1 MEVHK
6 REVPKKIIL
15 ESGEVKEITEI
26 QEFEVEIPPDSSS
39 LPVTLKKIKKKRL
52 QPDGTI
58 QEVEVEVEV
67 SKRKVKRQKILS
79 NGKVQE
85 TEEEVTF
92 ETELP
97 EQERKTKKRVKKKR
111 KLDNGKVEEYE
122 AEVEVTR
129 RKIPKKRILNDGRVE
144 EYVEEVEVE
153 EEVSNNGNAKKTRTV
168 KRRSQLPD
176 GTIEEV
182 EEEGLFH
189 HFLFHSIY
197 FNRI

>member
-15 ESGEVKEITEI
+15 ESGEVKEIIET

-39 LPVTLKKIKKKRL
+39 LPVTLKKVKKKRL
-52 QPDGTI
+52 QPDGTM

-67 SKRKVKRQKILS
+67 SKRKVKRQKLLA

-85 TEEEVTF
+85 VEEEVTF

-97 EQERKTKKRVKKKR
+97 EQERKTKKKVKKKR

-122 AEVEVTR
+122 AEVEVSR
-129 RKIPKKRILNDGRVE
+129 RRIPKKRVLSDGRVE

-153 EEVSNNGNAKKTRTV
+153 EEVSNNGNAKKTRTI
-168 KRRSQLPD
+168 KRRSKLPD

-182 EEEGLFH
+182 EEEGLVHPFPFNLFIFH
-189 HFLFHSIY
+189 
-197 FNRI
+197 